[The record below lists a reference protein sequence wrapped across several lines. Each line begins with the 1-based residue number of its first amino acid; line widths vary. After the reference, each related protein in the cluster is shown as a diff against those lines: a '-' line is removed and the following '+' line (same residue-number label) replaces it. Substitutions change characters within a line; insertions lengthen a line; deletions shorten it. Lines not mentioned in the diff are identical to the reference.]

1 MTKEALWVAIA
12 VGLIVLLGIFAVV
25 QGGTSLLSLSS
36 TAERWEFL
44 MRQLRR

>member
-1 MTKEALWVAIA
+1 MKKEALWTVIR
-12 VGLIVLLGIFAVV
+12 LIVLIGILAVMQGLLGL
-25 QGGTSLLSLSS
+25 GS